1 MKKYIFL
8 LFLFTCILNLAGCSS
23 KTEDEES
30 SFVPIVIVKRSD
42 TKAELSAEE
51 CMLVSNMLNDQ
62 KWRNSLWDC
71 ACDCTIVIN
80 DQPLLYCSDCGTF
93 NDNENI
99 RCTELEEQQ
108 RTELNAILS
117 QYITLG
123 EWE

>member
-8 LFLFTCILNLAGCSS
+8 TLLFTCIINLAECSS

-30 SFVPIVIVKRSD
+30 SSVPIVIVKRSD
-42 TKAELSAEE
+42 TKTELSAEE
-51 CMLVSNMLNDQ
+51 CIIVSTMLSDQ
-62 KWRNSLWDC
+62 KWKDSLWDC
-71 ACDCTIVIN
+71 ACDCTIFIN
-80 DQPLLYCSDCGTF
+80 DQSLLYCSDCGTF
-93 NDNENI
+93 NDNKNI

-117 QYITLG
+117 QYIRLG